1 MPVMPS
7 HCFVRG
13 QEQWDH
19 LVKRYNYQWRPNS
32 GFFISNASGRL
43 AYGDLA
49 VRRRRLYSPG
59 TGPEIQSRRTS

>member
-32 GFFISNASGRL
+32 GFFISNAFRQ
-43 AYGDLA
+43 A
-49 VRRRRLYSPG
+49 R
-59 TGPEIQSRRTS
+59 IW